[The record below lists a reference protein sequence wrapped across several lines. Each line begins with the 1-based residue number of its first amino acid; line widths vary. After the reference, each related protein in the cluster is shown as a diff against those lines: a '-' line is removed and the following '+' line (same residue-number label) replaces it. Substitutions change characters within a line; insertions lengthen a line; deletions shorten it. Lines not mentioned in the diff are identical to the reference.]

1 MDAVA
6 VLLHLVVRDSSV
18 AVLLLP
24 PSLLVRVFSDSV
36 LVIFDPHLVAA
47 DWLMRMTMMERLGEA
62 QQVLVHI
69 LK

>member
-24 PSLLVRVFSDSV
+24 PSLQVRVFSDSV
-36 LVIFDPHLVAA
+36 LVTFVPCLVAA
-47 DWLMRMTMMERLGEA
+47 DWLMRMVMERLGEA

>member
-36 LVIFDPHLVAA
+36 LVTFDPRLVAA
-47 DWLMRMTMMERLGEA
+47 DWLMRMVMERLGEA

>member
-24 PSLLVRVFSDSV
+24 PSLQVRVFSDSV
-36 LVIFDPHLVAA
+36 LVTFDPCLVAA
-47 DWLMRMTMMERLGEA
+47 DWLMRMVMERLGEA

>member
-36 LVIFDPHLVAA
+36 LVTFDQRLVAA
-47 DWLMRMTMMERLGEA
+47 DWLMRMVMERLGEA

>member
-24 PSLLVRVFSDSV
+24 PSLQVRVFSDSV
-36 LVIFDPHLVAA
+36 LVTFDPCLVAA
-47 DWLMRMTMMERLGEA
+47 DWLVRMVMERLGEA

>member
-1 MDAVA
+1 MGAVA
-6 VLLHLVVRDSSV
+6 VLLHLVARDSSV

-24 PSLLVRVFSDSV
+24 PSLQVRAFSDSV
-36 LVIFDPHLVAA
+36 LVTFDPCLVAA
-47 DWLMRMTMMERLGEA
+47 DWLMRRMMMERLGEA

>member
-1 MDAVA
+1 M
-6 VLLHLVVRDSSV
+6 LLHLVVRDSSV

-36 LVIFDPHLVAA
+36 LVTFDPRLVAA
-47 DWLMRMTMMERLGEA
+47 DWLMRMRMMERLGEA

>member
-18 AVLLLP
+18 AVLLLT
-24 PSLLVRVFSDSV
+24 PSLQVRVFSDSV
-36 LVIFDPHLVAA
+36 LVTFDPCLVAA
-47 DWLMRMTMMERLGEA
+47 DWLMRMVMERLGEA

>member
-36 LVIFDPHLVAA
+36 LVTFDQRLVAA
-47 DWLMRMTMMERLGEA
+47 DWLMRMMMMERLGEA